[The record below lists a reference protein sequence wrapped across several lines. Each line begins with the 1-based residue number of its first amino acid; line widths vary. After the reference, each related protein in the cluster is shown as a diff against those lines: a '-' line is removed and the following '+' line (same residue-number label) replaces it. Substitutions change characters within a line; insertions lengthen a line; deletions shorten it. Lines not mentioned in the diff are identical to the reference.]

1 MNDGE
6 YNSGVRIADES
17 IYSEERHNEK
27 PKELFKR
34 LISVIKGNS
43 LPSDFSI

>member
-27 PKELFKR
+27 PKELFKA
-34 LISVIKGNS
+34 
-43 LPSDFSI
+43 